1 MSQTSSSAESSR
13 CWIIFF
19 EFKLWK
25 IRNAK
30 LIDEK
35 CVLFIAKWKPVNP
48 IGYGQFSGIGQA
60 AHADLE
66 FMLKHQTR
74 GSSFLDQNINR

>member
-1 MSQTSSSAESSR
+1 MRSASYSQQNE
-13 CWIIFF
+13 
-19 EFKLWK
+19 
-25 IRNAK
+25 
-30 LIDEK
+30 
-35 CVLFIAKWKPVNP
+35 KPVNP